1 MARLLVSRTAGDGL
15 NELKSAVLSLSKTSS
30 SAGALP
36 LLELLVDRAFPASV
50 KTGVSRFFSTPSFE
64 EIEKIRSRANNIF
77 QSTVVWKN
85 IDFKLLIRNASCSN
99 LNIG

>member
-64 EIEKIRSRANNIF
+64 EIGSYQRLCSRKNNVF
-77 QSTVVWKN
+77 QSTSQWFGR
-85 IDFKLLIRNASCSN
+85 ILISN
-99 LNIG
+99 F